1 MPNKIIL
8 KNKVSNFNRKISIPG
23 DKSISIRWVLISSLA
38 NGVSKAKNLLMSDDV
53 LATIKAIKK
62 FGAKVIIKKDLCAI
76 HGLGINGYKYKKNIS
91 INAGNSGTL
100 GRLISG
106 ILIDTPFPIKIIGDK
121 SLSKRDFKRVADPLS
136 KFGASFNLYKNYN
149 LPLFIKGSEKLKPIR
164 FFENRGSAQCKSSV
178 LFAGIKTN
186 GKTIIKAKKSRNHTE
201 LIFKHLKLPI
211 KIKKNKSFDLIE
223 IKKVKKINPLNYKIP
238 SDISSGAFFIALTVL
253 TKKSQLIIRNVNVNQ
268 TRIGINDILK
278 KMGVK
283 IKLLNKKIYKG
294 EPVADILVKSP
305 KKLKSIN
312 CPSKLNSNAIDEF
325 LIIFLIAARAKGI
338 SYFKNLDELN
348 KKESPRLK
356 WGSKILKMM
365 GIKVITTKNSIKI
378 FGNPKLE
385 INKKIII
392 QKYLKDHRVFMTS
405 VVAALTFGGEWKI
418 SDKDAI
424 NTSFPSF
431 IAKIKELGV
440 KI

>member
-8 KNKVSNFNRKISIPG
+8 KKKILSFNKKISIPG

-76 HGLGINGYKYKKNIS
+76 HGLGIDGYKYKKNIS

-136 KFGASFNLYKNYN
+136 KFGASFNLYKNFN
-149 LPLFIKGSEKLKPIR
+149 LPLVIKGSKKLKPIR

-178 LFAGIKTN
+178 LFAGIKTK

-201 LIFKHLKLPI
+201 LLFKHLKLPI

-223 IKKVKKINPLNYKIP
+223 IEKVKKINPLNYKVP

-268 TRIGINDILK
+268 TRIGINAILK

-312 CPSKLNSNAIDEF
+312 CPSKLNSKAIDEF

-378 FGNPKLE
+378 FGDPQLE
-385 INKKIII
+385 INKRIII
-392 QKYLKDHRVFMTS
+392 QNYLKDHRVFMTS
-405 VVAALTFGGEWKI
+405 VIAALSFGGEWHI
-418 SDKDAI
+418 HDKDAI
-424 NTSFPSF
+424 QTSFPSF
-431 IAKIKELGV
+431 LKILNKLI
-440 KI
+440 K

>member
-1 MPNKIIL
+1 MTNKIIL
-8 KNKVSNFNRKISIPG
+8 KKKIFSFKKKISIPG

-38 NGVSKAKNLLMSDDV
+38 NGVSKAKNLLMSGDV
-53 LATIKAIKK
+53 LTTIKAIKK
-62 FGAKVIIKKDLCAI
+62 FGVKVIIKKNLCII
-76 HGLGINGYKYKKNIS
+76 HGSGIDGYKYKKNIT

-106 ILIDTPFPIKIIGDK
+106 ILIDTPYPIKIIGDK
-121 SLSKRDFKRVADPLS
+121 SLSRRDFKRVADPLS
-136 KFGASFNLYKNYN
+136 KFGASFDLHKNYN
-149 LPLFIKGSEKLKPIR
+149 LPLVIKGSKKLKPIR
-164 FFENRGSAQCKSSV
+164 FFEQRGSAQCKSSV

-186 GKTIIKAKKSRNHTE
+186 GRTIIKAKKSRNHTE
-201 LIFKHLKLPI
+201 LLFKHLKLPI
-211 KIKKNKSFDLIE
+211 KIKKNKNFDLIKIE
-223 IKKVKKINPLNYKIP
+223 KVKKIKPLNYKVP
-238 SDISSGAFFIALTVL
+238 SDMSSGAFFIALTVL
-253 TKKSQLIIRNVNVNQ
+253 SKKSQLIIRNVNVNQ
-268 TRIGINDILK
+268 SRMGITAILK

-283 IKLLNKKIYKG
+283 ITLFNKKIYKG
-294 EPVADILVKSP
+294 EPIADILVKSP

-356 WGSKILKMM
+356 WASKILRMM
-365 GIKVITTKNSIKI
+365 GIKVITTKNSIRI

-385 INKKIII
+385 INKKIVI

-405 VVAALTFGGEWKI
+405 VIAALSFGGEWHI
-418 SDKDAI
+418 HDKDAI
-424 NTSFPSF
+424 QSSFPSF
-431 IAKIKELGV
+431 LKIVNTFIK
-440 KI
+440 